1 MRVSFVESLFSI
13 GLQKNCQAG
22 GSFGLAPRLVS
33 DLRGAMVHHA
43 FENLFRARTRHF
55 FVLGF
60 GIVLLSSRS
69 IRMLFVRKLVFNS
82 LPKKMSSGELVRPRS
97 PLGLRPAVG
106 QWCIMLFT
114 IFSARARSTF
124 FCFCFRNCC
133 ADLVIETFAF
143 HSCKEGFR
151 KTY

>member
-1 MRVSFVESLFSI
+1 MFSI
-13 GLQKNCQAG
+13 GLKKNCQAG

-43 FENLFRARTRHF
+43 FENLFRARARHF

-60 GIVLLSSRS
+60 GIVLLTWRS

-82 LPKKMSSGELVRPRS
+82 LPKQMSSAAWTPTCG
-97 PLGLRPAVG
+97 G

-114 IFSARARSTF
+114 IYSARARST
-124 FCFCFRNCC
+124 CFCYRFRNFC
-133 ADLVIETFAF
+133 AHLPINTSAF
-143 HSCKEGFR
+143 HSQKIGFQKITSGR
-151 KTY
+151 LVRLRTPA

>member
-43 FENLFRARTRHF
+43 FENLFRARARHF

-60 GIVLLSSRS
+60 GIVLLTSRS

-82 LPKKMSSGELVRPRS
+82 LPKQMSSGGLVWPRS
-97 PLGLRPAVG
+97 SLGLRPAG
-106 QWCIMLFT
+106 GNGASCSSQFIPR
-114 IFSARARSTF
+114 ARARRFSVIGFGIFVLTSQSTRLRF
-124 FCFCFRNCC
+124 
-133 ADLVIETFAF
+133 I
-143 HSCKEGFR
+143 R
-151 KTY
+151 KK